1 MNCSRSASAALA
13 AVLAGVCST
22 ALVLAQSQGTAPKPA
37 GSGAGVKWTPT
48 RTADG
53 RPDLGGVWSY
63 ATITPLERPSEF
75 GDKAVLTM
83 EEAAEYEKRL
93 IQLGNKDA
101 RATSADAD
109 VASAYN
115 DFWWDRGTNVV
126 GTRRTSLIVDPPT
139 GRIPPL
145 TQAGQQRAS
154 QRAEAR
160 RARGPADG
168 PEDRNLAERCLVSLN
183 AGPPIIPSA
192 YNNNIHMFQTPGSV
206 AVFNEMIHNTR
217 IVPLDGRPPVGAS
230 VQQWMGDSRGRWDG
244 DTLVVET
251 ANFRQESAYRGASSG
266 LRVVER
272 FTRVG
277 SETLMYEFTMT
288 DPATWVQPW
297 SGQIPM
303 MRIED
308 KLYEYACHEGNQA
321 MSNMLSGARAE
332 EKAAEAKRKESR

>member
-1 MNCSRSASAALA
+1 MNRSRSASAALA

-101 RATSADAD
+101 RASSADAD

-115 DFWWDRGTNVV
+115 DFWWDRGTSIV

-139 GRIPPL
+139 GRMPPM
-145 TQAGQQRAS
+145 TEGGRQRAA

-192 YNNNIHMFQTPGSV
+192 YNNNIHVFQTPGSV
-206 AVFNEMIHNTR
+206 AVFNEMIHNAR
-217 IVPLDGRPPVGAS
+217 IIPLDGRPQVGAG
-230 VQQWMGDSRGRWDG
+230 VKQWMGDSRGRWDR

-251 ANFRQESAYRGASSG
+251 ANFRQESAYRGASDA
-266 LRVVER
+266 LRVIER

-277 SETLMYEFTMT
+277 LDSLMYEFTMI
-288 DPATWVQPW
+288 DPATWVRPW

-303 MRIED
+303 TRIED

-321 MSNMLSGARAE
+321 MSNMLAGARAE
-332 EKAAEAKRKESR
+332 EKAAGAKRKESR